1 MLIKIFERN
10 LLTVIGQVRSI
21 SEVIDSADEEELPPP
36 PQEQVGHHLHHH
48 HHQYHPPPQEQVG
61 HHHHHQQQ
69 IKDILLSTV
78 VYIIINHNNIMF
90 QHVSLAKVF
99 GNITP
104 TTSITSIMESI
115 ILKNR
120 KYCHLAI
127 LQPPDINYHAH
138 LFQMLANVRKG
149 LPMATETDL

>member
-1 MLIKIFERN
+1 MRRN
-10 LLTVIGQVRSI
+10 CLLHPRSRL
-21 SEVIDSADEEELPPP
+21 A
-36 PQEQVGHHLHHH
+36 
-48 HHQYHPPPQEQVG
+48 
-61 HHHHHQQQ
+61 
-69 IKDILLSTV
+69 ILFITI

-104 TTSITSIMESI
+104 TTSITESI

-127 LQPPDINYHAH
+127 LQPQDINYHAH
-138 LFQMLANVRKG
+138 FFSDAGKREKRASHG
-149 LPMATETDL
+149 H

>member
-1 MLIKIFERN
+1 MID
-10 LLTVIGQVRSI
+10 QVRSI

-36 PQEQVGHHLHHH
+36 PQEQVGN
-48 HHQYHPPPQEQVG
+48 
-61 HHHHHQQQ
+61 HHHQQPV
-69 IKDILLSTV
+69 KDILFST
-78 VYIIINHNNIMF
+78 IIINNHNNIMF

>member
-1 MLIKIFERN
+1 MID
-10 LLTVIGQVRSI
+10 QVRSI

-36 PQEQVGHHLHHH
+36 PQEQVGN
-48 HHQYHPPPQEQVG
+48 
-61 HHHHHQQQ
+61 HHHQQPV
-69 IKDILLSTV
+69 KDILFSTI
-78 VYIIINHNNIMF
+78 IIINHNNIMF

>member
-1 MLIKIFERN
+1 MLIEIFERN
-10 LLTVIGQVRSI
+10 LLTVIDQVRSI

-36 PQEQVGHHLHHH
+36 PQEQVAHHLHHH
-48 HHQYHPPPQEQVG
+48 HHQHSPPPQEQVA
-61 HHHHHQQQ
+61 HHHHRQQ
-69 IKDILLSTV
+69 IKDMLFSTI
-78 VYIIINHNNIMF
+78 VYIINHNNIMF

-104 TTSITSIMESI
+104 TTSIMESI

-127 LQPPDINYHAH
+127 LQPHAD
-138 LFQMLANVRKG
+138 A
-149 LPMATETDL
+149 ASC

>member
-1 MLIKIFERN
+1 MLIEIFERN
-10 LLTVIGQVRSI
+10 LLTVIDQVRSI

-36 PQEQVGHHLHHH
+36 PQEQVAHHLHHH
-48 HHQYHPPPQEQVG
+48 HHQHSPPPQEQVAHHL
-61 HHHHHQQQ
+61 HHHHHQHSPPPQEQVAHHHHRQQ
-69 IKDILLSTV
+69 IKDMLFSTI
-78 VYIIINHNNIMF
+78 VYIINHNNIMF

-104 TTSITSIMESI
+104 TISIMESI

-127 LQPPDINYHAH
+127 LQSHA
-138 LFQMLANVRKG
+138 ASC
-149 LPMATETDL
+149 

>member
-1 MLIKIFERN
+1 MID
-10 LLTVIGQVRSI
+10 QVRSI

-48 HHQYHPPPQEQVG
+48 HHQ
-61 HHHHHQQQ
+61 QQ
-69 IKDILLSTV
+69 IKDTLFSTI
-78 VYIIINHNNIMF
+78 VYIIINHNNMMF
-90 QHVSLAKVF
+90 QHVSLAKFF

-115 ILKNR
+115 ILNNR
-120 KYCHLAI
+120 KYCRQAI
-127 LQPPDINYHAH
+127 LQPQDINYHAH
-138 LFQMLANVRKG
+138 FFQMLANVRKG

>member
-1 MLIKIFERN
+1 MLIEIFERN
-10 LLTVIGQVRSI
+10 LLTVIDQVRSI

-48 HHQYHPPPQEQVG
+48 HHQ
-61 HHHHHQQQ
+61 QQ
-69 IKDILLSTV
+69 IKDILFSTI

-104 TTSITSIMESI
+104 TTSITESI

-127 LQPPDINYHAH
+127 LQPQDINYHAN

-149 LPMATETDL
+149 LPMASETDL

>member
-1 MLIKIFERN
+1 MILGQLR
-10 LLTVIGQVRSI
+10 IGAR
-21 SEVIDSADEEELPPP
+21 ATTYAAL
-36 PQEQVGHHLHHH
+36 
-48 HHQYHPPPQEQVG
+48 
-61 HHHHHQQQ
+61 HHHQQQ
-69 IKDILLSTV
+69 IKDI

-104 TTSITSIMESI
+104 TTSITESI

>member
-1 MLIKIFERN
+1 MID
-10 LLTVIGQVRSI
+10 QVRSI

-48 HHQYHPPPQEQVG
+48 HHQ
-61 HHHHHQQQ
+61 QQ
-69 IKDILLSTV
+69 IKDI

-127 LQPPDINYHAH
+127 LPFCSLKI
-138 LFQMLANVRKG
+138 
-149 LPMATETDL
+149 

>member
-1 MLIKIFERN
+1 MID
-10 LLTVIGQVRSI
+10 QVRSI

-36 PQEQVGHHLHHH
+36 PQEQVGN
-48 HHQYHPPPQEQVG
+48 
-61 HHHHHQQQ
+61 HHHQQPV
-69 IKDILLSTV
+69 KDILFCT
-78 VYIIINHNNIMF
+78 IIINNHNNIMF

>member
-1 MLIKIFERN
+1 MID
-10 LLTVIGQVRSI
+10 QVRSI

-48 HHQYHPPPQEQVG
+48 HHQ
-61 HHHHHQQQ
+61 QQ
-69 IKDILLSTV
+69 IKDTLFSTI
-78 VYIIINHNNIMF
+78 VYIIINHNNMMF
-90 QHVSLAKVF
+90 QHVSLAKFF

-104 TTSITSIMESI
+104 TTSIMESI

-127 LQPPDINYHAH
+127 LPFCSLKI
-138 LFQMLANVRKG
+138 
-149 LPMATETDL
+149 

>member
-36 PQEQVGHHLHHH
+36 PQEQVGN
-48 HHQYHPPPQEQVG
+48 
-61 HHHHHQQQ
+61 HHHQQPV
-69 IKDILLSTV
+69 KDILFST
-78 VYIIINHNNIMF
+78 IIINNHNNIMF

-127 LQPPDINYHAH
+127 LPFCSLKI
-138 LFQMLANVRKG
+138 
-149 LPMATETDL
+149 

>member
-1 MLIKIFERN
+1 MID
-10 LLTVIGQVRSI
+10 QVRSI

-36 PQEQVGHHLHHH
+36 PQEQVGHHL
-48 HHQYHPPPQEQVG
+48 

-120 KYCHLAI
+120 KYCRQAI
-127 LQPPDINYHAH
+127 LQPQDINYHAH